1 MNSPTVAIIVVNWNQ
16 YQLTIECLASLKNV
30 TYSNFQII
38 LVDNGSKDGSPQKL
52 RDAFPE
58 VFLLENPENT
68 GYVGGNNLGLE
79 YALQHGFEY
88 CLLLNNDT
96 EVSPDFLSLMLEG
109 IRADDKIG
117 IAGPAIYY
125 HSLPDTLWSAGGA
138 IDWEHGSTRMLGI
151 GERVRDP
158 SRTLP
163 QPVDFVTGC
172 ALLIRSDVI
181 KKIGLLDERFFAYYE
196 ETEWCVRV
204 KKAGFKIVFIPQA
217 CIWHKISPQAR
228 EASPLVHYYM
238 TRNRLLF
245 LKLTGATWR
254 AWYNTLFLEDLRTIL
269 SWSLRPR
276 WKEKRAQRNV
286 AIMAI
291 RDYFLGRFGKR
302 FI

>member
-1 MNSPTVAIIVVNWNQ
+1 MNFPKVAIIVVNWNQ

-79 YALQHGFEY
+79 YALQHEFEY

-96 EVSPDFLSLMLEG
+96 EVSPDFLGLMVEA
-109 IRADDKIG
+109 IRADDTIG
-117 IAGPAIYY
+117 VAGPAIYY

-138 IDWEHGSTRMLGI
+138 IDWAHGSTRMLRI
-151 GERVRDP
+151 GERVRDLAR
-158 SRTLP
+158 SLP

-172 ALLIRSDVI
+172 ALMIRSDVI

-204 KKAGFKIVFIPQA
+204 KKAGFQIVFIPEA

-245 LKLTGATWR
+245 LKITRATWR
-254 AWYNTLFLEDLRTIL
+254 AWYNTLIMEDLRTIL

-302 FI
+302 VI